1 MPNQTTNP
9 PAPTIKSIADALGVS
24 TRRVG
29 QLRQA
34 GMPVTSIQAAQD
46 YRNKKPPEGM
56 ISTDELRAARY
67 HLIKSQRERIDLENR
82 LRSGELTLSSEAYAS
97 GLALGAAMK
106 AAFLRLL
113 NDLPPRLEGCTAIA
127 IFQTMK
133 GEFHRLLADMS
144 GGDKYF
150 NTPEM
155 DQILADFHAARPAPW
170 IPNKSKP

>member
-9 PAPTIKSIADALGVS
+9 PAPTIKSIADALNL
-24 TRRVG
+24 TPRRVG

-82 LRSGELTLSSEAYAS
+82 LRAGELCLAADAFAD
-97 GLALGAAMK
+97 GLAVGTAVK
-106 AAFLRLL
+106 RAFLQLV
-113 NDLPPRLEGCTAIA
+113 NDIPPVLEGLPAAQIA
-127 IFQTMK
+127 RVLREKFTDVLRNFQT
-133 GEFHRLLADMS
+133 G
-144 GGDKYF
+144 KYF
-150 NTPEM
+150 TDPKHITVCQEE
-155 DQILADFHAARPAPW
+155 LAKER
-170 IPNKSKP
+170 NQ